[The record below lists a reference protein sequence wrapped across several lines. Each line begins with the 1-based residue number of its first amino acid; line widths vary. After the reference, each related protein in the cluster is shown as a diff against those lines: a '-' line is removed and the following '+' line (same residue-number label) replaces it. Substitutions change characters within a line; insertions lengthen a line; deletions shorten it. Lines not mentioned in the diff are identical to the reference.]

1 MRIAQTLRRVGLV
14 ILAVFSSTCSTGGL
28 SAYSRP
34 GVTDYQKSTDYYEC
48 RHDSSIVRSRGKG
61 MSENVEDSNG
71 LRACM
76 SARGYEVR

>member
-1 MRIAQTLRRVGLV
+1 M
-14 ILAVFSSTCSTGGL
+14 ILAVFSSACSTGGL

-48 RHDSSIVRSRGKG
+48 QRKSSVVSYRGKG
-61 MSENVEDSNG
+61 MSENVGDSNE